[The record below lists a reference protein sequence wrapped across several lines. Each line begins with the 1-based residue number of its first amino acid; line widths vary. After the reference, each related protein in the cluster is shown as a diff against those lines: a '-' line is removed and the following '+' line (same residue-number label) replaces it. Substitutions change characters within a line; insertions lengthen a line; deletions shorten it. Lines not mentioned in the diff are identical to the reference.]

1 MQQSESV
8 IHIHRSILGRS
19 GKESTCQCRRPR
31 SNLWVGKIRLRG
43 KWQPTPVGS
52 CLENPMDR
60 GAEWATVH
68 GVTKESDTTQQ
79 LNSGSGTGI
88 RMWGCWVNEWWLRAS
103 HEPWESVWC
112 DMIFIS
118 ETQQWAGLKRDLS
131 SLMDENQESRQLIHQ
146 GPEARSKVAQA
157 LVWFESKNV
166 SRRQRLLKQVQ
177 SWLLLLSQHNTQR
190 RSWFI

>member
-1 MQQSESV
+1 MATHSSFLAWE
-8 IHIHRSILGRS
+8 IPGTEELS
-19 GKESTCQCRRPR
+19 GLQAM
-31 SNLWVGKIRLRG
+31 
-43 KWQPTPVGS
+43 GS
-52 CLENPMDR
+52 Q
-60 GAEWATVH
+60 
-68 GVTKESDTTQQ
+68 ESDTTQQ
-79 LNSGSGTGI
+79 LNSSSRTGI
-88 RMWGCWVNEWWLRAS
+88 RMWGCWVNGWWLRAS

-131 SLMDENQESRQLIHQ
+131 SLMDENQESWQLIHQ

-166 SRRQRLLKQVQ
+166 SRRQKLLKQVQ
-177 SWLLLLSQHNTQR
+177 GWLLLLSQRNTQR